1 MFGQKIGQKRGEP
14 LHSRKSTTNCLRKE
28 ALMYKFMQIKKFAK
42 VIFDTDKAAQKASK
56 IMEGILQSQSPRIS
70 DVADQMAGNE
80 AANYKMIQRFLKE
93 EALQEVLRRLFNE
106 EAEFVIG
113 DPTEIE
119 RPGAKKTEYV
129 GTLSDG
135 QTKGFWMLTLA
146 TPLRGR
152 ALPCHFVI
160 YSSATINKEAT
171 SRNLE
176 HQRAIQGIKE
186 LIGSRTLI
194 FDREFS
200 YLGFLLKIH
209 AEQIKYVIRLNQGS
223 HPPKFYYD
231 ARGKRE
237 LKLRL
242 APGEEPKI
250 YHQVYY
256 QGVLLVNLVGVWEE
270 GFKSPLWIITNLAP
284 EEGLR
289 IYKLRSK
296 IEVCFR
302 DLKNLLHMDKVMNK
316 SRTYL
321 EKFLALLLLTYAIAL
336 LIGEAI
342 RDVRLANIEP
352 DDVDLHQPPEIEKSS
367 KWHSF
372 SGLFL
377 LLKRRRR
384 LNARTLRQIVQTV
397 YSVFLN
403 LIFGENVQSFVPC

>member
-1 MFGQKIGQKRGEP
+1 
-14 LHSRKSTTNCLRKE
+14 
-28 ALMYKFMQIKKFAK
+28 MYKFMQIEKFAK
-42 VIFDTDKAAQKASK
+42 VIFDTDRTAKKASK
-56 IMEGILQSQSPRIS
+56 IMEGVLQAKSPRIS

-80 AANYKMIQRFLKE
+80 AANYKMVQRFLKQE
-93 EALQEVLRRLFNE
+93 DLQEVLQRLFNE

-152 ALPCHFVI
+152 ALPCHFVT
-160 YSSATINKEAT
+160 YSSATINDEAT

-176 HQRAIQGIKE
+176 HQRAVQGIKA
-186 LIGSRTLI
+186 LIGERAMV

-200 YLGFLLKIH
+200 YLGFLLKMDV
-209 AEQIKYVIRLNQGS
+209 EQIKYVIRLNQGS
-223 HPPKFYYD
+223 KPPKFYYD
-231 ARGKRE
+231 AQGKRE
-237 LKLRL
+237 LKLRIAL
-242 APGEEPKI
+242 GEGPKI
-250 YHQVYY
+250 YRQVYY
-256 QGVLLVNLVGVWEE
+256 QGVLLVNVVGVWEE
-270 GFKSPLWIITNLAP
+270 GFKSPLWIITNLEP

-302 DLKNLLHMDKVMNK
+302 DLKGLLHMDKVMNK

-321 EKFLALLLLTYAIAL
+321 EKILALILITYAIAL
-336 LIGEAI
+336 LVGEAI
-342 RDVRLANIEP
+342 RDVRLAHIEP
-352 DDVDLHQPPEIEKSS
+352 NKVDLHNPPVTEKSS

-384 LNARTLRQIVQTV
+384 LDARTLRQIICVV
-397 YSVFLN
+397 FAIFLN
-403 LIFGENVQSFVPC
+403 LVFGKYV